1 MAALPDLLSAILA
14 SAKGS
19 TPAERRFQLQHLPRQ
34 LQIKVLSNLLA
45 PLTRQANKVDG
56 SVLSEEDL
64 WPVAIRC
71 LRSSNTYQVS
81 QCRVLSKALVCA
93 GVALSVKAA
102 QSLLSAL
109 SATFSALEKQR
120 KQGNTAPVGARRYAL
135 ASAVE
140 VCALAATMANPSLLH
155 CILYHSDLVEE
166 IGRSGYLGQSG
177 DLSVLQSAVSF
188 FSKKVDALGWDPGL
202 RQVQAAIS
210 ASAGQWSELLS
221 VHPPAPLDFGVEVHE
236 GGHVYVTAF
245 GDPNQIHFAFGCSPR
260 SGEDCLTDKKEEQ
273 GAAESPSGL
282 LCDIV

>member
-1 MAALPDLLSAILA
+1 M
-14 SAKGS
+14 
-19 TPAERRFQLQHLPRQ
+19 R
-34 LQIKVLSNLLA
+34 
-45 PLTRQANKVDG
+45 TR
-56 SVLSEEDL
+56 L
-64 WPVAIRC
+64 
-71 LRSSNTYQVS
+71 
-81 QCRVLSKALVCA
+81 
-93 GVALSVKAA
+93 
-102 QSLLSAL
+102 
-109 SATFSALEKQR
+109 ALEKQR
-120 KQGNTAPVGARRYAL
+120 KQGNTAPIGARRYAL

-188 FSKKVDALGWDPGL
+188 FSKKVDALGRDPGL

-221 VHPPAPLDFGVEVHE
+221 VHPPAPVDFGVEVHE

-260 SGEDCLTDKKEEQ
+260 SGEDCLADKKEEQ